1 MRHRTGFPRRWL
13 GGAIVAAAAF
23 ALWPPAARAQRL
35 SPKWEEL
42 TASDFVQA
50 LDAAAGSC
58 ILPFG
63 IVEKHGPAGPLGT
76 DLINVR
82 YTTLLAAAEEYAIVF
97 PEYYFG
103 QIFEAKHQ
111 PGTIAYSARL
121 QHDLLQE
128 TVAEMARN
136 GCRKI
141 MIVNGHGGNTALLQ
155 YFAQTQ
161 LETPKD
167 YIVYTMNALSSS
179 QGMPTAAAP
188 SRPGVDGHA
197 GEGEISNVMASRPEL
212 AHPERSSTQS
222 GADLNRLE
230 LPEGL
235 YTGIWWYAKFP
246 NHYQGDSTAANA
258 ARGAATTR
266 AVAVRI
272 ANAIRA
278 VKRDEIGPRLQKEF
292 FEKAGKPTSTP
303 QK

>member
-1 MRHRTGFPRRWL
+1 MRRRTLFPRTL
-13 GGAIVAAAAF
+13 TAAVAAAAL
-23 ALWPPAARAQRL
+23 ALSSTLARAQRL

-42 TASDFVQA
+42 TAADFVQA
-50 LDAAAGSC
+50 LDAAAFSC
-58 ILPFG
+58 VLPFG

-111 PGTIAYSARL
+111 PGTIAYSSKL

-161 LETPKD
+161 LETPKE
-167 YIVYTMNALSSS
+167 YVVYTLNALSSAA
-179 QGMPTAAAP
+179 GLPTAAAP

-246 NHYQGDSTAANA
+246 NHYQGDSAGASA

-266 AVAVRI
+266 GVAVRI

-278 VKRDEIGPRLQKEF
+278 VKRDEMGPRLQREF
-292 FEKAGKPTSTP
+292 FEKAAKPTSTP